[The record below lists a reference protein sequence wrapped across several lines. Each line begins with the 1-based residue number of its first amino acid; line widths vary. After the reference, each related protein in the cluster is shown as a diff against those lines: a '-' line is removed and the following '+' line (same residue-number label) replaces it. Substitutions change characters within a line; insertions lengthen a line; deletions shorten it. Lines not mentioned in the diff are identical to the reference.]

1 MLIDCATS
9 LYDAAVLSVS
19 VVDGLVVQHQRRYDA
34 GPMTNQRLLA
44 ALLLLTGLAVDAAAQ
59 SDRLVI
65 TERPDAYVLTVPV
78 SRLVM
83 TIPKE
88 KFIAGSAPRA
98 DATASS
104 RYFYFEDT
112 SKHIAISGW
121 FESQNGFRGMDEFWK
136 KESASWSQQK
146 MPAQTNVT
154 FKRIGGW
161 DTVFYRVTQ
170 PIGISSNIRAE
181 WVSAGTWIDLHISTV
196 SDSAAENQSNLESL
210 LARIQVS
217 EKAANEAAEVAVRS
231 PSESMKL
238 LEDGSRSYLKHDY
251 RAAIGPYAKALELEK
266 KQVTLDKTLWHVL
279 IDNLGM
285 AYGISGDLKR
295 ARETFEY
302 GLSQD
307 KTYPMFYYNL
317 ACTYAEMSDVD
328 RAIANL
334 RLAFQFKANV
344 LPGEQV
350 PDPRNDDS
358 FQRFAESERFN
369 HALRE
374 MGVGGK

>member
-1 MLIDCATS
+1 
-9 LYDAAVLSVS
+9 
-19 VVDGLVVQHQRRYDA
+19 
-34 GPMTNQRLLA
+34 MTNLRLV
-44 ALLLLTGLAVDAAAQ
+44 ALLLLTGLAVGAAAQ

-65 TERPDAYVLTVPV
+65 TERPDAYVLAVPV

-88 KFIAGSAPRA
+88 GFTGGTASRA
-98 DATASS
+98 DATAST

-112 SKHIAISGW
+112 SKRLFISGW
-121 FESQNGFRGMDEFWK
+121 FEGQSGFRGMDEFWK
-136 KESASWSQQK
+136 GETAAWAQK
-146 MPAQTNVT
+146 KAPAPANVT
-154 FKRIGGW
+154 FKKIGGW
-161 DTVFYRVTQ
+161 DAVVYQTPQ
-170 PIGISSNIRAE
+170 PIGIISNIRAE
-181 WVSAGTWIDLHISTV
+181 WVSAGTWIDLHISAA

-210 LARIQVS
+210 LARIQVR
-217 EKAANEAAEVAVRS
+217 EKVANETPAANAA
-231 PSESMKL
+231 SESMKL
-238 LEDGSRSYLKHDY
+238 LEEGSRSYLKHDY
-251 RAAIGPYAKALELEK
+251 RGAIGPYAKALELEK

-285 AYGISGDLKR
+285 AYGISGDLKH
-295 ARETFEY
+295 AKDTFEY

-307 KTYPMFYYNL
+307 KSYPMFYYNL

-334 RLAFQFKANV
+334 RLAFQYKDNT

-350 PDPRNDDS
+350 PDPCLDDS

-374 MGVGGK
+374 MGVDVK

>member
-1 MLIDCATS
+1 MFHTK
-9 LYDAAVLSVS
+9 
-19 VVDGLVVQHQRRYDA
+19 LV
-34 GPMTNQRLLA
+34 A
-44 ALLLLTGLAVDAAAQ
+44 ALLLLTGLAADAAAQ

-65 TERPDAYVLTVPV
+65 TERPDAYLLSVPV

-83 TIPKE
+83 TIPR
-88 KFIAGSAPRA
+88 AGFTAGTAPRA

-112 SKHIAISGW
+112 SKRLAISGW
-121 FESQNGFRGMDEFWK
+121 FESQSGFRGMDEFWK
-136 KESASWSQQK
+136 KESASYSQQK
-146 MPAQTNVT
+146 MPAQSNVT
-154 FKRIGGW
+154 FKKIGGW
-161 DTVFYRVTQ
+161 DTVSYQVTQ
-170 PIGISSNIRAE
+170 SIGISSNIRAE
-181 WVSAGTWIDLHISTV
+181 SVSAGTWIDLHISAA
-196 SDSAAENQSNLESL
+196 SDSASENQRNLESL
-210 LARIQVS
+210 LARIQIR
-217 EKAANEAAEVAVRS
+217 EKAANEASEEAVKS

-266 KQVTLDKTLWHVL
+266 KQVTLDKTLCHVL

-295 ARETFEY
+295 AKETFEY

-317 ACTYAEMSDVD
+317 ACTYAEMSDAD

-334 RLAFQFKANV
+334 RLAFQYKANT

-350 PDPRNDDS
+350 PDPRLDDS

-369 HALRE
+369 NALRE

>member
-1 MLIDCATS
+1 M
-9 LYDAAVLSVS
+9 
-19 VVDGLVVQHQRRYDA
+19 H
-34 GPMTNQRLLA
+34 RLNLFRLFSA
-44 ALLLLTGLAVDAAAQ
+44 LALLTFIVVDAAAQ

-65 TERPDAYVLTVPV
+65 AERRDAYVLTVPV
-78 SRLVM
+78 SRLVI

-88 KFIAGSAPRA
+88 KFTAGTAPRS

-104 RYFYFEDT
+104 RYFHFQDT
-112 SKHIAISGW
+112 SKGLFISGW
-121 FESQNGFRGMDEFWK
+121 FESQSGFRGMDEFWK
-136 KESASWSQQK
+136 AETAAWSQK
-146 MPAQTNVT
+146 KIPAPENVT
-154 FKRIGGW
+154 FKKIGGW
-161 DTVFYRVTQ
+161 DAVFYQVTQ
-170 PIGISSNIRAE
+170 SIGISSSIRAE
-181 WVSAGTWIDLHISTV
+181 WVSAGTWIDLHISAV
-196 SDSAAENQSNLESL
+196 SDSAVENQGNLESL
-210 LARIQVS
+210 LARIQVR
-217 EKAANEAAEVAVRS
+217 EKAANEAAEEAVKS

-238 LEDGSRSYLKHDY
+238 LEEGSRSYLKHDY
-251 RAAIGPYAKALELEK
+251 RAAVGPYAKALEIEK
-266 KQVTLDKTLWHVL
+266 KQVTLDKALWYVL

-295 ARETFEY
+295 AKETFEY

-334 RLAFQFKANV
+334 RLAFQYKANV

-350 PDPRNDDS
+350 PDPRLDDS

-369 HALRE
+369 RALRE
-374 MGVGGK
+374 MGVDVK

>member
-1 MLIDCATS
+1 
-9 LYDAAVLSVS
+9 
-19 VVDGLVVQHQRRYDA
+19 VVDGFVVQHQRRYDA
-34 GPMTNQRLLA
+34 SMPNRRLLA
-44 ALLLLTGLAVDAAAQ
+44 ALLLLTGLTVNAAAQ

-65 TERPDAYVLTVPV
+65 TERPDAYVMTVPV
-78 SRLVM
+78 SRLAM
-83 TIPKE
+83 TIPKDG
-88 KFIAGSAPRA
+88 FTAGNTPRA
-98 DATASS
+98 EATASS

-112 SKHIAISGW
+112 AKHLVISGW
-121 FESQNGFRGMDEFWK
+121 FEAESGFPGMAKFW
-136 KESASWSQQK
+136 ENETSAWSRSK
-146 MPAQTNVT
+146 LPAPANVT
-154 FKRIGGW
+154 FKKIGGW
-161 DTVFYRVTQ
+161 DAVVYQTPQ
-170 PIGISSNIRAE
+170 PIGIISNIRAE
-181 WVSAGTWIDLHISTV
+181 WVSGGTWIDLHISAA
-196 SDSAAENQSNLESL
+196 SDSAAENQRNLESL
-210 LARIQVS
+210 LARIQVR
-217 EKAANEAAEVAVRS
+217 EKAANEASEDAVRS

-238 LEDGSRSYLKHDY
+238 LEDGSPSYLKHDY

-295 ARETFEY
+295 AKETFEY

-334 RLAFQFKANV
+334 RLAFQYKDNT

-350 PDPRNDDS
+350 PDPRLDDS

-369 HALRE
+369 NALRE
-374 MGVGGK
+374 MGVGVK

>member
-1 MLIDCATS
+1 MLN
-9 LYDAAVLSVS
+9 L
-19 VVDGLVVQHQRRYDA
+19 
-34 GPMTNQRLLA
+34 RLLA
-44 ALLLLTGLAVDAAAQ
+44 TFLVLTGLAVDAAAQ
-59 SDRLVI
+59 SDLLVI
-65 TERPDAYVLTVPV
+65 TERPDAYVLSVPV

-83 TIPKE
+83 TIPRE
-88 KFIAGSAPRA
+88 GFTAGTAPRA

-112 SKHIAISGW
+112 SKQLFISGW
-121 FESQNGFRGMDEFWK
+121 FESQNGFRGMDKFWEGETAAWAQK
-136 KESASWSQQK
+136 KA
-146 MPAQTNVT
+146 PAPVNVS
-154 FKRIGGW
+154 FKKIGGW
-161 DTVFYRVTQ
+161 DAVIYQTPQ
-170 PIGISSNIRAE
+170 PVGIISNIRAE
-181 WVSAGTWIDLHISTV
+181 WVSAGTWIDLHISAS
-196 SDSAAENQSNLESL
+196 SDSAAENQRNLENL
-210 LARIQVS
+210 LARIEVR
-217 EKAANEAAEVAVRS
+217 EKATNETPAANAA
-231 PSESMKL
+231 SESMKL
-238 LEDGSRSYLKHDY
+238 LEEGSRSYVKHDY

-295 ARETFEY
+295 AKETFEY

-334 RLAFQFKANV
+334 RLAFQYKANV

-350 PDPRNDDS
+350 PDPRLDDS
-358 FQRFAESERFN
+358 FQRFAESGRFN

-374 MGVGGK
+374 MGVDVK

>member
-1 MLIDCATS
+1 
-9 LYDAAVLSVS
+9 
-19 VVDGLVVQHQRRYDA
+19 
-34 GPMTNQRLLA
+34 MTNLRPLA
-44 ALLLLTGLAVDAAAQ
+44 ALVLLTFLAVEAAAQ

-83 TIPKE
+83 TIPRE
-88 KFIAGSAPRA
+88 GFTAGTAPRA

-104 RYFYFEDT
+104 RYFYFEDR
-112 SKHIAISGW
+112 SKYLAISGW
-121 FESQNGFRGMDEFWK
+121 FESQNGFHGMDEFWK
-136 KESASWSQQK
+136 KESAAYSQQK

-154 FKRIGGW
+154 FKKIGGW
-161 DTVFYRVTQ
+161 DTVCYQVTQ
-170 PIGISSNIRAE
+170 SIGIGSNIRAE
-181 WVSAGTWIDLHISTV
+181 WVSAGTWIDLHISAV
-196 SDSAAENQSNLESL
+196 SYSAAENQRQLESL
-210 LARIQVS
+210 LARIQVR
-217 EKAANEAAEVAVRS
+217 EKIANEDAVRS

-266 KQVTLDKTLWHVL
+266 KQATLDKTLWHVL

-285 AYGISGDLKR
+285 VYGISGDLKR
-295 ARETFEY
+295 AKETFEY

-334 RLAFQFKANV
+334 RLAFQYKANV

-350 PDPRNDDS
+350 PDPHTDDS
-358 FQRFAESERFN
+358 FQRFAENERFN
-369 HALRE
+369 NALRE
-374 MGVGGK
+374 MGVK

>member
-1 MLIDCATS
+1 MIHTK
-9 LYDAAVLSVS
+9 
-19 VVDGLVVQHQRRYDA
+19 
-34 GPMTNQRLLA
+34 LLA

-88 KFIAGSAPRA
+88 GFTAGTSPRS
-98 DATASS
+98 DATASR

-112 SKHIAISGW
+112 AKRLFISGW
-121 FESQNGFRGMDEFWK
+121 FEAQSEFPGMAKFWEENTAAWSK
-136 KESASWSQQK
+136 KK
-146 MPAQTNVT
+146 MPALADVT
-154 FKRIGGW
+154 FKKIGGW
-161 DTVFYRVTQ
+161 DAVLFQSPQ
-170 PIGISSNIRAE
+170 PAGIISNIRAE
-181 WVSAGTWIDLHISTV
+181 WVSGGTWIDLHISAA
-196 SDSAAENQSNLESL
+196 SDSTAENQSNLESL
-210 LARIQVS
+210 LARIHVR
-217 EKAANEAAEVAVRS
+217 EKAANEASGETVKS
-231 PSESMKL
+231 PSESLKL
-238 LEDGSRSYLKHDY
+238 LEEGSRSYLKHDY
-251 RAAIGPYAKALELEK
+251 RAAIAPYAKALELEK
-266 KQVTLDKTLWHVL
+266 KQMTLDKTLWHVL

-295 ARETFEY
+295 AKETFEY

-334 RLAFQFKANV
+334 RLAFQYKANT

-350 PDPRNDDS
+350 PDPRLDDS

-369 HALRE
+369 NALRE